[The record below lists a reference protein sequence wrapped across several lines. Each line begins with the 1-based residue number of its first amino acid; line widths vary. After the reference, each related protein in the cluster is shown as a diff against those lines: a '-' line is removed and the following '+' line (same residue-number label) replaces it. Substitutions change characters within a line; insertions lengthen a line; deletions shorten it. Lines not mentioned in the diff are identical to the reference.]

1 MNDPQRRKIMNEE
14 ATKEAGP
21 VEGSK
26 EHVIYAVSMAT
37 RKRTVGK
44 MIEISQ
50 RGPMGTRRPGR
61 ETWQR
66 PKGQKITMK
75 EKGDLC

>member
-1 MNDPQRRKIMNEE
+1 MNSPRRRKTMKEE

-26 EHVIYAVSMAT
+26 ERVLDAVSMAT
-37 RKRTVGK
+37 RKINVGK

-50 RGPMGTRRPGR
+50 KGPMGTRRPGR
-61 ETWQR
+61 ETWKLL
-66 PKGQKITMK
+66 KGQEIMMR
-75 EKGDLC
+75 